1 MARRSK
7 SQSPSGTLMLKT
19 PDIPVNLKK
28 SEWRAMTHLLRQP
41 VLTRRRIWLAFTVA
55 IAADGLQLLLGPL
68 GWAFLDE
75 ITDIV
80 AMILTSFLIGFHL
93 LLLPTFVMKLIPVA
107 DMLPTWTG
115 CVAVVVALRRKQ
127 QRTHPAPPP
136 VSSQPPDVIDI

>member
-1 MARRSK
+1 
-7 SQSPSGTLMLKT
+7 
-19 PDIPVNLKK
+19 
-28 SEWRAMTHLLRQP
+28 MTHLLRQP

-68 GWAFLDE
+68 GWAFFDE

-80 AMILTSFLIGFHL
+80 AMILTSLLIGFHL
-93 LLLPTFVMKLIPVA
+93 LLLPTFVIKLIPVV

-136 VSSQPPDVIDI
+136 VSSPPPDVIDI